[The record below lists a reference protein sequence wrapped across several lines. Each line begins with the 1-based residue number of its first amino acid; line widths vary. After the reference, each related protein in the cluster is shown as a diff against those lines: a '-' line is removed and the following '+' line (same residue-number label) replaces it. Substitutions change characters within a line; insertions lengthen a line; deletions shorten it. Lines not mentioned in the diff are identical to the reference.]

1 MPDKSRY
8 SGVAPKEV
16 PTLIEKHFAAKL
28 KPEAGK
34 VEFSPVS

>member
-8 SGVAPKEV
+8 TGVAPQEV

-28 KPEAGK
+28 KPEESK
-34 VEFSPVS
+34 PELSPVS